1 MKVFLTCASI
11 VGCVLGV
18 GFLTGKELIVFFGQK
33 SPFFVSV
40 CFFILF
46 FCLVFLFL
54 SLGKKYETSDISV
67 INKSIFGRFGIVFDF
82 VFVATCFVSISA
94 MLAGS
99 QVLFKTIAK
108 NNFPFSLIVAFVCG
122 VGLCFD
128 VKTVKRLNLVFV
140 PAVVFLLFVAL
151 LPSCKINVV
160 FNGNI
165 AGVLK
170 VVQYCC
176 FNCMLGCAMLLS
188 CGKNLGFGQ
197 RLFCAFISCV
207 VLSLLVFVVLSS
219 AGKVG
224 GDLPL
229 LQVAKNNGYFL
240 PYVAVTFLGILT
252 SLCSCGYTVVSWAE
266 KKCGDKIF
274 SVATVFTCAYLVSL
288 LGFGKILSVTLP
300 LSSSCA
306 VVFVLFALIKQ
317 VFKKQ
322 K

>member
-1 MKVFLTCASI
+1 M
-11 VGCVLGV
+11 LGV
-18 GFLTGKELIVFFGQK
+18 GFLTGKELVVFFGAK
-33 SPFFVSV
+33 SPFFVSS
-40 CFFILF
+40 CFFLLY

-54 SLGKKYETSDISV
+54 SLGKKYKTNDISV

-99 QVLFKTIAK
+99 QALFKTIV
-108 NNFPFSLIVAFVCG
+108 NGNFPFSLVVAFACG
-122 VGLCFD
+122 VGLCFG
-128 VKTVKRLNLVFV
+128 VKTVKKLNLVFV
-140 PAVVFLLFVAL
+140 PVVAVLLFVAL
-151 LPSCKINVV
+151 LPSCKTNLV

-188 CGKNLGFGQ
+188 CGKSLDLRQ
-197 RLFCAFISCV
+197 RLFCAFASCI
-207 VLSLLVFVVLSS
+207 VLALLVFVVLS
-219 AGKVG
+219 AANNVG

-229 LQVAKNNGYFL
+229 LQIAKNNGYFV
-240 PYVAVTFLGILT
+240 PYVAVTLLGILT

-266 KKCGDKIF
+266 KRCGDKIF

-288 LGFGKILSVTLP
+288 VGFGKILSFTLP

-317 VFKKQ
+317 VFKNQ